1 MEKHAEHPVQSVVGQ
16 MSIMY
21 GENEVSQG
29 GGRNIPWKNKAE
41 EAPWGLVNNMLHIPG
56 YLVQRFGK
64 IDVPAERFG
73 EPLDAGGEF
82 MVAGI
87 EDNDGGVTDQGEDGP
102 VVAVR
107 DDSLEAGEII
117 KGGMEY
123 FLSVRNDFAGR
134 NIDGSVRLLRCDKL
148 FQFPAE
154 LFNGFRPVEGFL
166 VISHAEEDAL
176 PRIFRQLDVA
186 DEGGYDVRIKKKA
199 AFIE

>member
-1 MEKHAEHPVQSVVGQ
+1 MGEMQLFKEVVVIFRGK
-16 MSIMY
+16 IRRKRLL
-21 GENEVSQG
+21 
-29 GGRNIPWKNKAE
+29 GR
-41 EAPWGLVNNMLHIPG
+41 LVNDMLHIPG

-73 EPLDAGGEF
+73 EPFDAGGEF
-82 MVAGI
+82 MIAGI
-87 EDNDGGVTDQGEDGP
+87 EDNDGSIADQGKNGP

-107 DDSLEAGEII
+107 DYSLEAGEII

-123 FLSVRNDFAGR
+123 SLSVRNDFVGR
-134 NIDGSVRLLRCDKL
+134 DIHGSVRLLRCNKL

-154 LFNGFRPVEGFL
+154 LFNGFRLVKGFL

-176 PRIFRQLDVA
+176 PRIFRQLDIA
-186 DEGGYDVRIKKKA
+186 NEGGYDVRIKKKA